1 MKVLM
6 LGWEFPPFNTG
17 GLGTAC
23 YGLTKALINE
33 GIEITFVIPKVPQQ
47 LKTHVRLIGAEDLA
61 KVVFVKLPLL
71 LIPYSTESNYEMILS
86 KTNADKQIY
95 GRNLFEEV
103 FRYKALVKKLLLQ
116 GSLGDFDIIHAHD
129 WMTFPAAVELKKL
142 SKKPLVVHVHATEFD
157 RNGGNFGN
165 PIVHEIENFGVENAD
180 IVIAVSNFTKNIILK
195 NYNANPE
202 NVFVV
207 HNAVDFTDYD
217 VQEDFYI
224 KKEDRIVLFLG
235 RITLQKGPDYFVEA
249 AKLVSERIPNV
260 KFVVVGSGDMQGQMI
275 KRVIELG
282 LINKFLFSG
291 FLRGK
296 DVDRAYKMAD
306 VYVMPSVSEPFGI
319 TPLEA
324 MRNSTPVIIS
334 KQSGVS
340 EVVKHC
346 LKVDFWD
353 VNELANKI
361 IAVLKYR
368 ALHNELKT
376 HGALEV
382 KKFSWNEP
390 ASKCIKIYK
399 SLLGERN
406 G

>member
-1 MKVLM
+1 MRVLM

-23 YGLTKALINE
+23 YGLTKGLVNN
-33 GIEITFVIPKVPQQ
+33 GVDVTFVMPKAPYKVKSHVKILIAEEMANVLFVKVPSLLVPYVNSTSYKQMLLQ
-47 LKTHVRLIGAEDLA
+47 KTKD
-61 KVVFVKLPLL
+61 
-71 LIPYSTESNYEMILS
+71 
-86 KTNADKQIY
+86 TNHNIY

-103 FRYKALVKKLLLQ
+103 YRYKALIAELFLR
-116 GSLGDFDIIHAHD
+116 GSLGSFDIIHAHD

-165 PIVHEIENFGVENAD
+165 KLVHDIENFGVSNAD
-180 IVIAVSNFTKNIILK
+180 VVITVSAFTKNIVVK
-195 NYNANPE
+195 NYNVDPN

-207 HNAVDFTDYD
+207 HNAVEFNDSDIN
-217 VQEDFYI
+217 EDFII
-224 KKEDRIVLFLG
+224 KKTDRVVLFLG

-249 AKLVSERIPNV
+249 AKLVAERIPNV
-260 KFVVVGSGDMQGQMI
+260 KFVVAGSGDMMPQMI
-275 KRVIELG
+275 NRVIELG
-282 LINKFLFSG
+282 LMKKFLFSG
-291 FLRGK
+291 FIRGK

-324 MRNSTPVIIS
+324 MRNGTPVIIS

-340 EVVKHC
+340 EVIKHC

-368 ALHNELKT
+368 ALHNELKK
-376 HGALEV
+376 HGSLEV
-382 KKFSWNEP
+382 KRFNWNEP
-390 ASKCIKIYK
+390 AKKCISLYK
-399 SLLGERN
+399 RVLG

>member
-6 LGWEFPPFNTG
+6 LGWEFPPLNTG

-23 YGLTKALINE
+23 YGLTKALVNE
-33 GIEITFVIPKVPQQ
+33 GVEITFVMPRAPQE
-47 LKTHVRLIGAEDLA
+47 LKTHVKLIGAEELA

-71 LIPYSTESNYEMILS
+71 LIPYSTESTYEMILS
-86 KTNADKQIY
+86 KTQGDKQIY

-103 FRYKALVKKLLLQ
+103 FRYKMLVKKLFLK
-116 GSLGDFDIIHAHD
+116 GSFGDFDLIHAHD

-142 SKKPLVVHVHATEFD
+142 SKKPLIVHVHATEFD

-165 PIVHEIENFGVENAD
+165 PIVHELENFGIENAD

-195 NYNANPE
+195 NYNAHPE
-202 NVFVV
+202 NIFVV

-224 KKEDRIVLFLG
+224 NKEDRVVLFLG

-249 AKLVSERIPNV
+249 AKLVSEKIPNV

-324 MRNSTPVIIS
+324 MRNGTPVIIS

-368 ALHNELKT
+368 ALHNELKN

-390 ASKCIKIYK
+390 ARKCIKIYNM
-399 SLLGERN
+399 LVGGLN

>member
-1 MKVLM
+1 M

-23 YGLTKALINE
+23 YGLTKGLVNN
-33 GIEITFVIPKVPQQ
+33 GVDVTFVMPKAPYKVKSHVKILIAEEMANVLFVKVPS
-47 LKTHVRLIGAEDLA
+47 
-61 KVVFVKLPLL
+61 LL
-71 LIPYSTESNYEMILS
+71 VPYVNSTSYKQMLLQ
-86 KTNADKQIY
+86 KTNGANHNIY

-103 FRYKALVKKLLLQ
+103 YRYKALIAELFLR
-116 GSLGDFDIIHAHD
+116 GSLGSFDIIHAHD

-142 SKKPLVVHVHATEFD
+142 SKKPLIVHVHATEFD

-165 PIVHEIENFGVENAD
+165 KLVHDIENFGVSNAD
-180 IVIAVSNFTKNIILK
+180 LVITVSAFTKNIVVK
-195 NYNANPE
+195 NYNVDPN

-207 HNAVDFTDYD
+207 HNAVEFNDSDIN
-217 VQEDFYI
+217 EDFII
-224 KKEDRIVLFLG
+224 KKTDRVVLFLG

-249 AKLVSERIPNV
+249 AKLVAERIPNV
-260 KFVVVGSGDMQGQMI
+260 KFVVAGSGDMMPQMI
-275 KRVIELG
+275 NRVIELG
-282 LINKFLFSG
+282 LMKKFLFSG
-291 FLRGK
+291 FIRGK

-324 MRNSTPVIIS
+324 MRNGTPVIIS

-340 EVVKHC
+340 EVIKHC

-368 ALHNELKT
+368 ALHNELKK
-376 HGALEV
+376 HGSLEV
-382 KKFSWNEP
+382 KRFNWNEP
-390 ASKCIKIYK
+390 AKKCISLYK
-399 SLLGERN
+399 KVLG